1 MIDRSSQGK
10 IELGGSDRASFLH
23 ALLTNDVLALKAGT
37 GCYAALLTPQGRM
50 IADMRVIEVG
60 DRLLLDVSPAVAP
73 ALSARLEQ
81 LIFSEDVRVTD
92 ATGALGEVGVHGPE
106 SAAVI
111 QSSMGVEAARLVSL
125 SQYQNV
131 RAGTGDAPMVI
142 VRDDLLGEMGFDI
155 YLDRDATTELHA
167 TLQRNGALACSP
179 ETAEAL
185 RIEMAAR
192 YSAPI

>member
-1 MIDRSSQGK
+1 MGAT
-10 IELGGSDRASFLH
+10 GPPPH
-23 ALLTNDVLALKAGT
+23 ALVTNDVLALKAGT

-92 ATGALGEVGVHGPE
+92 ATGALGEVGLHGPE

-111 QSSMGVEAARLVSL
+111 QRSMGVEAARLVSL
-125 SQYQNV
+125 SQDRTYAPEPAMP
-131 RAGTGDAPMVI
+131 RWSSSETICSERWDSTSTSIGTQQQSCTPRYSGMALWPAA
-142 VRDDLLGEMGFDI
+142 R
-155 YLDRDATTELHA
+155 R
-167 TLQRNGALACSP
+167 LQRCCVSK
-179 ETAEAL
+179 
-185 RIEMAAR
+185 MAAR